1 MVVTPY
7 SVRAT
12 SAATT
17 RVAPEATTQVA
28 TGVLETIVTPPVEVA
43 RMTTAVPETTQ
54 AVPVVAVETPS
65 DSTAGQTSSRCGR
78 RFWFAQRESQL

>member
-1 MVVTPY
+1 MPATPD
-7 SVRAT
+7 SVRVT
-12 SAATT
+12 LAATT

-65 DSTAGQTSSRCGR
+65 DSTAGQTGFKWGR
-78 RFWFAQRESQL
+78 RFWSAQQESQL